1 MYRGIHT
8 ILHGPWLTVKHTTLA
23 YTFSFEYVMGSQ
35 IKRERPKKPSHSHT
49 LLYVFVFVGFYICAY
64 GDWGFI
70 FHLDGSIWVHILSL
84 VSLWSKHHHPFVMS
98 LLLSV
103 LCRLKPFSRIEFF
116 QLGFLCSAYFV
127 ITTPLFFFFHISYIL
142 HNWDHFY
149 KHENG

>member
-1 MYRGIHT
+1 MAVTKEVLSLCSLQSVCIRVYAMFRGIYT

-84 VSLWSKHHHPFVMS
+84 VSLWSKTSASLCYVTIVVCFV
-98 LLLSV
+98 
-103 LCRLKPFSRIEFF
+103 
-116 QLGFLCSAYFV
+116 QA
-127 ITTPLFFFFHISYIL
+127 
-142 HNWDHFY
+142 
-149 KHENG
+149 